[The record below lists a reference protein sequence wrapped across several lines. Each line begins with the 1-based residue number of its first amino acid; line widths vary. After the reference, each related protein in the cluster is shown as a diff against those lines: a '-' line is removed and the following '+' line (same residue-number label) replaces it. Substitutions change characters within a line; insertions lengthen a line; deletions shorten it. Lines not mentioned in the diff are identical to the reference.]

1 MAMLALVIVLLTAT
15 AIRGWVDGA
24 MVPSPT
30 VTIAPGVHMPIIG
43 LGAAHFGDST
53 TQTVLDWIKTGGRAI
68 DTSADYGDGQHAAER
83 LTGQAI
89 RQSGVT
95 RDQLFLTSKIPQS
108 ELGFNSTLQVAEA
121 SLNALG
127 VDYLDLLLIHWPG
140 VVGHPTA
147 NPIVSR
153 ADTWR
158 ALELLHARGQ
168 AKAIGVSNFMA
179 RHLVELFQSAKVS
192 PSVNQFEYHIGLHDE
207 ELLAACK
214 AHNIVRGAGSA
225 SSTSRWI

>member
-1 MAMLALVIVLLTAT
+1 MLVLLLVLLLSTAV
-15 AIRGWVDGA
+15 RGGVDGA
-24 MVPSPT
+24 TVPSPT
-30 VTIAPGVHMPIIG
+30 VTIAPGVRMPIIG
-43 LGAAHFGDST
+43 LGAAHFGVST
-53 TQTVLDWIKTGGRAI
+53 TQTVLDWIKMGGRAI

-83 LTGQAI
+83 LTGQAM

-95 RDQLFLTSKIPQS
+95 RGELFLTSKIPQS
-108 ELGFNSTLQVAEA
+108 ELGYNSTLRVAEA
-121 SLNALG
+121 SLDALG

-147 NPIVSR
+147 DPIASR

-168 AKAIGVSNFMA
+168 AKAIGVSNFMP
-179 RHLVELFQSAKVS
+179 RHLAELFQTAKVS

-207 ELLAACK
+207 ELLATCK

-225 SSTSRWI
+225 SSTRR